1 MARYDKSK
9 IVSTGERPER
19 GQATLSGSF
28 SYGLWDVEYS
38 SSSKKNGLVVYTPA
52 YNWKKAASVGS
63 GIAVAVGAALIVYY
77 TGGLIGYKGFS
88 TSAGSL
94 MPPISYTA

>member
-1 MARYDKSK
+1 MARYESSK
-9 IVSTGERPER
+9 VVSTGKRPKP
-19 GQATLSGSF
+19 GQAKLSGSF

-38 SSSKKNGLVVYTPA
+38 SKEDGLVVYTPT

-77 TGGLIGYKGFS
+77 TGGLIEYKGFS
-88 TSAGSL
+88 TSPGSL